1 MAFSQLPGDW
11 NLKTNVICLRI
22 VDVHFCESIS
32 KSPRGRKLN
41 KNQGPKTHQEDRRAR
56 KIQRNKCKGKQST
69 AKHRFAANYK
79 SAAEYKSTAEYN
91 SSAEWL
97 RQIKTNWA

>member
-41 KNQGPKTHQEDRRAR
+41 KNQGPKTHQEDRRAKKVQR
-56 KIQRNKCKGKQST
+56 KKCKGKRYT
-69 AKHRFAANYK
+69 AKRRSVANYK
-79 SAAEYKSTAEYN
+79 FATEYRSATEY
-91 SSAEWL
+91 SSLAEWL
-97 RQIKTNWA
+97 RQIKTN